1 MKKMVV
7 LIITTLLVLTGC
19 QQTTKQPT
27 VEPTKEAPVIKVN
40 AELKIGGNR
49 PTFRLA
55 DQKIVLEQGTTAPDF
70 TQYIVAGKWDT
81 VTVSTIDTNTVGN
94 QTVSFEVT
102 HGSDK
107 ESFEL
112 AVEVVEKKQA
122 ELPNTATTTTTQTI
136 ETTTTTAET
145 SEPVAQVEASESTYE
160 PEPAPSPQPEPT
172 PVPQPEPA
180 PVVKEPAPIVEAPAP
195 VVEAPYRLTEIGNT
209 GKEFTTFEEATTWA
223 TENVSLEKGSDGF
236 SKYFQWFAFTIMWSN
251 GDQTYSVSF
260 YE

>member
-27 VEPTKEAPVIKVN
+27 VESTKEAPVIKVN

-55 DQKIVLEQGTTAPDF
+55 DQKIVLEQGVTAPDF

-172 PVPQPEPA
+172 PAPQPEP
-180 PVVKEPAPIVEAPAP
+180 VVEEPAPIVEAPAP
-195 VVEAPYRLTEIGNT
+195 VVEAPYRLTELGNS
-209 GKEFTTFEEATTWA
+209 GMEFDTFEEADQYGWDTASTLRR
-223 TENVSLEKGSDGF
+223 EDGF
-236 SKYFQWFAFTIMWSN
+236 RKYRAYLAYTIMWSD
-251 GDQTYSVSF
+251 GSQTYSVDF
-260 YE
+260 TLNE

>member
-19 QQTTKQPT
+19 QQTTQQPT

-55 DQKIVLEQGTTAPDF
+55 DQKIMLEQGVTAPDF
-70 TQYIVAGKWDT
+70 TQYIVAGKWDSL
-81 VTVSTIDTNTVGN
+81 TVSTIDTNTVGN

-112 AVEVVEKKQA
+112 AVEVVEKKQV

-136 ETTTTTAET
+136 ETTTTTAQT
-145 SEPVAQVEASESTYE
+145 SEPVAQVEASEPTYE

-180 PVVKEPAPIVEAPAP
+180 PIVEAPAP
-195 VVEAPYRLTEIGNT
+195 VVEAPHRLWEIGNS
-209 GKEFTTFEEATTWA
+209 GMEFLTFEQANQWGLNEAMTA
-223 TENVSLEKGSDGF
+223 TYDNGRY
-236 SKYFQWFAFTIMWSN
+236 KYRAYLAYTIMWSD
-251 GDQTYSVSF
+251 GSQTYSVDF
-260 YE
+260 TLNE